1 MNMILEKNLCQEM
14 KKKKEILSKNKKINI
29 FKLQ

>member
-1 MNMILEKNLCQEM
+1 MKMILEKNLYQER
-14 KKKKEILSKNKKINI
+14 KNKKENLSKNKKINI